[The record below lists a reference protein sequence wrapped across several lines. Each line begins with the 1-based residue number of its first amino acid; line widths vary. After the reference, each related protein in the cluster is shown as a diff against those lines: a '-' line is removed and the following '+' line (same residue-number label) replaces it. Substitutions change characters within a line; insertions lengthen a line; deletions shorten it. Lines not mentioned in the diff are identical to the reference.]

1 MMTLHLKG
9 LHTQLNVRD
18 YQIAL
23 KIKTRLKRHIKDK
36 VSRKWNKRMKMIHN
50 TEVKHKKS
58 V

>member
-23 KIKTRLKRHIKDK
+23 KIKTRLYIGYKRHIKDK
-36 VSRKWNKRMKMIHN
+36 VSGK
-50 TEVKHKKS
+50 
-58 V
+58 